1 MAKQQTD
8 EIPIEQALEIIAQ
21 HLAGLSTSIDGLAE
35 RQHDLLCRD
44 YSAELAHIRNA
55 TQAMGEA
62 TKALATRPAL
72 VLTPETI
79 ARQIEVAAT
88 EGREADQAAWASAR
102 KDLQSATTSLARMM
116 ASQRTTRQQNSWLA
130 AATGFA
136 LVLGSIGGC
145 TIPPAIDWMVPQAWH
160 WPEKRA
166 ISALRRDG
174 WQAAERL
181 MSVSDPYQWRDVHAA
196 VQLWQ
201 ENAEAIEIC
210 ARRAEKRKLRS
221 VGCTL
226 EIRAAEKSPS
236 LHRSTSYPAKE

>member
-1 MAKQQTD
+1 MAEQQTD
-8 EIPIEQALEIIAQ
+8 DIPIEQALEMIAQ
-21 HLAGLSTSIDGLAE
+21 RLAGLGTSLDGLAE
-35 RQHDLLCRD
+35 RQQDLLGRD

-116 ASQRTTRQQNSWLA
+116 ASQRTTRQQNQWLA
-130 AATGFA
+130 AAAGLA

-145 TIPPAIDWMVPQAWH
+145 TIPPAIDWMVPEAWH

-166 ISALRRDG
+166 VSALRRDG
-174 WQAAERL
+174 WEAGERL
-181 MSVSDPYQWRDVHAA
+181 MSFSDPAQWQDVQAA

-201 ENAEAIEIC
+201 ENAKAIEIC
-210 ARRAEKRKLRS
+210 SKRAKGRKLRS
-221 VGCTL
+221 VGCAV
-226 EIRAAEKSPS
+226 EVRGGV
-236 LHRSTSYPAKE
+236 Y